1 MKVLMK
7 TFLLCLM
14 IAVVSCQKVIELPLN
29 GNEPKYVIEGTI
41 TNEPGVCVVHLTQSV
56 DFNAENIFPMVT
68 GASVTVKDNGTS
80 FNLPETSPG
89 VYQSNAINGTP
100 GHVYELMVLVNGK
113 EFRASSTM
121 PQPVHLDTLYIATG
135 PFGQFKFP
143 TISYTDPVVEDN
155 GYIFVQYVNGK
166 KDPAIFWDDDE
177 FTNGLSVTTLLDNG
191 VDKKDDPRLIHTGDL
206 VTIEMQGV
214 DENVLKYWYTLRTGG
229 GTGGGNMVAPS
240 NPTTNIQGGAL
251 GYFSAHT
258 IDRKSVI
265 AP

>member
-100 GHVYELMVLVNGK
+100 GHVYELM
-113 EFRASSTM
+113 
-121 PQPVHLDTLYIATG
+121 
-135 PFGQFKFP
+135 
-143 TISYTDPVVEDN
+143 
-155 GYIFVQYVNGK
+155 
-166 KDPAIFWDDDE
+166 
-177 FTNGLSVTTLLDNG
+177 
-191 VDKKDDPRLIHTGDL
+191 
-206 VTIEMQGV
+206 
-214 DENVLKYWYTLRTGG
+214 
-229 GTGGGNMVAPS
+229 
-240 NPTTNIQGGAL
+240 
-251 GYFSAHT
+251 
-258 IDRKSVI
+258 
-265 AP
+265 